1 MSKTFDVAVVGA
13 TGLVGEAL
21 VSFLIER
28 KFPVGNFYPLAS
40 ERSAGKKVEL
50 GGKYHT
56 VKNVADFDFS
66 QVQIAFFCANSAVA
80 EKYAPQ
86 AADADCVVIDS
97 SSQFCDD
104 DEIPLVVPE
113 VNPDAI
119 GDFRKRNIIASP
131 GSSTI
136 QMLVALKPLHDAVGI
151 KRINVMSIQAVSAR
165 GNAGMKELASQTIAL
180 LSMQDVT
187 QNVFARQIAFNLLPQ
202 VDAVEANG
210 YTHEELNLVRESQK
224 ILGDDSIV
232 INPTIVQAPVFF
244 GHSMAL
250 HIETRAKLDAA
261 DARELLLKAPGVVVI
276 DKSETDSYPTAVTE
290 AANNDEVFIGRIRED
305 ISHPLGLSLWIVADN
320 VRKGAALNSVQIA
333 EFLVKDCM

>member
-28 KFPVGNFYPLAS
+28 KFPVGNFYPLAG

-56 VKNVADFDFS
+56 VKDVAGFDFS
-66 QVQIAFFCANSAVA
+66 QAQIAFFCAPSAVA

-86 AADADCVVIDS
+86 AADVNCVVIDS

-113 VNPDAI
+113 VNPEAI
-119 GDFRKRNIIASP
+119 GDFRKRNIIANP

-151 KRINVMSIQAVSAR
+151 ERINVVSFQAVSAH

-180 LSMQDVT
+180 LSMQDVN
-187 QNVFARQIAFNLLPQ
+187 QDVFPRQIAFNALPQ
-202 VDAVEANG
+202 VGAVEANG
-210 YTHEELNLVRESQK
+210 YTHDELKMVRESQK
-224 ILGDDSIV
+224 ILGDHSIV
-232 INPTIVQAPVFF
+232 INPTTVQAPVFF

-250 HIETRAKLDAA
+250 HVETCTKLAAA
-261 DARELLLKAPGVVVI
+261 DARELLLKAPGVVV
-276 DKSETDSYPTAVTE
+276 DKGETDSYPTAVTE
-290 AANNDEVFIGRIRED
+290 AVGKDEVFIGRIRED
-305 ISHPLGLSLWIVADN
+305 ISHPCGLDLWVVADN
-320 VRKGAALNSVQIA
+320 VRKGAALNSVQLA
-333 EFLVKDCM
+333 ELLVKDYM

>member
-28 KFPVGNFYPLAS
+28 KFPVGNFYPLAG

-56 VKNVADFDFS
+56 VKDVAGFDFS
-66 QVQIAFFCANSAVA
+66 QAQIAFFCAPSAVA

-86 AADADCVVIDS
+86 AADVNCVVIDS

-113 VNPDAI
+113 VNPEAI
-119 GDFRKRNIIASP
+119 GDFRKRNIIANP

-151 KRINVMSIQAVSAR
+151 ERINVVSFQAVSAH

-180 LSMQDVT
+180 LSMQDVN
-187 QNVFARQIAFNLLPQ
+187 QDVFPRQIAFNALPQ
-202 VDAVEANG
+202 VGAVEANG
-210 YTHEELNLVRESQK
+210 YTHDELKMVRESQK
-224 ILGDDSIV
+224 ILGDHSIV
-232 INPTIVQAPVFF
+232 INPTTVQAPVFF
-244 GHSMAL
+244 GHSMVL
-250 HIETRAKLDAA
+250 HVETCTKLAAA
-261 DARELLLKAPGVVVI
+261 DARELLLKAPGVAV
-276 DKSETDSYPTAVTE
+276 DKDETDSYPTAVTE
-290 AANNDEVFIGRIRED
+290 AVGKDEVFIGRIHED
-305 ISHPLGLSLWIVADN
+305 ISHPRGLNLWAVADN
-320 VRKGAALNSVQIA
+320 VRKGAALNSVQLA
-333 EFLVKDCM
+333 ELLVKDYM